1 VEFYVDGAEALA
13 RILVQRMCNARA
25 VIQYDASKE
34 TKERKLRTMFE
45 KLSAGPASARD
56 LTRMHHRLPTNEA
69 RDLLSELV
77 ARRQAVELGGDRYQ
91 VAITTA

>member
-1 VEFYVDGAEALA
+1 
-13 RILVQRMCNARA
+13 
-25 VIQYDASKE
+25 
-34 TKERKLRTMFE
+34 MFE